1 MKHPVASETLGGAL
15 GDEEASVR
23 LAAVN
28 ALAHIGNRSV
38 ERKLLALMR
47 TDPDT
52 SVRRAAQK
60 ALSR

>member
-1 MKHPVASETLGGAL
+1 LE
-15 GDEEASVR
+15 DEEASVR

-28 ALAHIGNRSV
+28 ALAHLGNRSV

-52 SVRRAAQK
+52 AVRRAAQR